1 MNEPKPFLK
10 WVGGKS
16 DLAPIILKHFPKKFN
31 TYFEPFL
38 GAGGMYLSHCAPN
51 PILADHNESLIE
63 TWRAIRDRWESV
75 ASCLDTMPN
84 TKEDYYRIRDGFG
97 RLRGVEA
104 AAAFIYLNKTCFRG
118 LFRVNSKGKLNA
130 AYGFYKN
137 PTYYDRSNLEAVSKS
152 IQGAALRIGDFEEN
166 VAWAKEGDFVYF
178 DPPYNGTYDKYTP
191 SLFRDSSHGRLAR
204 LCKDLDKRGVKWVQ
218 SNSDTPLVRYLYEG
232 FKITVLDT
240 RYEINVDAA
249 GRASQELLISNVE

>member
-1 MNEPKPFLK
+1 
-10 WVGGKS
+10 
-16 DLAPIILKHFPKKFN
+16 
-31 TYFEPFL
+31 
-38 GAGGMYLSHCAPN
+38 MY
-51 PILADHNESLIE
+51 
-63 TWRAIRDRWESV
+63 
-75 ASCLDTMPN
+75 
-84 TKEDYYRIRDGFG
+84 
-97 RLRGVEA
+97 
-104 AAAFIYLNKTCFRG
+104 
-118 LFRVNSKGKLNA
+118 RVNSKGEFNVPFGDNKNPLICDEVNLKKVSLA
-130 AYGFYKN
+130 LQKVTINHADYKN
-137 PTYYDRSNLEAVSKS
+137 VLKK
-152 IQGAALRIGDFEEN
+152 
-166 VAWAKEGDFVYF
+166 AKKGDFVYF